1 MTGRP
6 LSVRVVRML
15 YEVVAALAGSW
26 QRDKCS
32 GTRLGLVVGAT
43 DIDALT
49 RVREVVPDMWI
60 LAPGG

>member
-1 MTGRP
+1 
-6 LSVRVVRML
+6 ML